1 MKPNDKGDK
10 YKDEDENN
18 LVESFLR
25 SKDTRLTLALEI
37 LHLEYDFDE
46 EVYVAMK
53 VVDLGIVEYDS
64 DDNSIVVD
72 KRKIDPIP
80 TLDHSTI
87 DYEPFT
93 KDFY

>member
-1 MKPNDKGDK
+1 MKSNDKSDK

-25 SKDTRLTLALEI
+25 SKDTRLTLASEV

-46 EVYVAMK
+46 EVYVAM

-72 KRKIDPIP
+72 KRKIDSIP

-87 DYEPFT
+87 DYEPFN